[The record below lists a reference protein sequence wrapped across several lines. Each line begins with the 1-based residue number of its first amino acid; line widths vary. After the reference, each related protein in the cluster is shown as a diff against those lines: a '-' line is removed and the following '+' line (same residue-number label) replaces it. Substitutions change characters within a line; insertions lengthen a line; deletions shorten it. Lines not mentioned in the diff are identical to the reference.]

1 MESGSI
7 AKWNVKEGDRFEP
20 GVSLCDVETDKATV
34 SFDATDEGYLA
45 KILVGSGDIKVGQPL
60 IVTVDEA
67 SDVAAFKDFK
77 LEGLTVS
84 SGVPKSPPPAAPSVA
99 SIAAPAATN
108 VQSTTTTES
117 HSKIF
122 ASPLARKLIRES
134 NTSLQLVQQA
144 IGGHGSGPRGRITAD
159 DVLKAA
165 TLPKPV
171 AVVPTTTPT
180 AATVDTTTSSQG
192 ATKASPSV
200 TKSTISTAGVYT
212 DFQVNEISKQLAAQ
226 YVHAK
231 QSVPHYY
238 VSVEIN
244 VGELL
249 KLRQR
254 FNSNLSKDKKGA
266 KAANDDASNGLSVLD
281 FLVKAAAV
289 ATQQV
294 S

>member
-45 KILVGSGDIKVGQPL
+45 KILVGAGDIKVGQPL

-84 SGVPKSPPPAAPSVA
+84 SSAPKSPPPAAPSVA

-165 TLPKPV
+165 ALPKPV
-171 AVVPTTTPT
+171 AVVPPTTLT
-180 AATVDTTTSSQG
+180 AATTSSQG

-200 TKSTISTAGVYT
+200 TKSTISTAGVYK

-231 QSVPHYY
+231 QSVPHYH

-249 KLRQR
+249 KLRQQ

-266 KAANDDASNGLSVLD
+266 KAATDDASNGLSVFD

-289 ATQQV
+289 ATQLV